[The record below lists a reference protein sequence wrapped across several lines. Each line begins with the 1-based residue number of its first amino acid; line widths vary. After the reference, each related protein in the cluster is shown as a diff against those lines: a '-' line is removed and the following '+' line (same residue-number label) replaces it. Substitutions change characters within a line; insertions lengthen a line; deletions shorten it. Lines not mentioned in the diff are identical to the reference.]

1 MVGRGTPHSFS
12 ILYGFLLFL
21 RWWCFKRREQ
31 RHCRW
36 SFCLLIRPSFTHS
49 PESSR
54 CLRAAPKNEPLL
66 SASPAWLVQA
76 GLLRTPIRG
85 LMKFWS
91 LLCQYY
97 DLWSLGS
104 NSSFPFKCALLATPS
119 PSTPGESYLFHNWFV
134 KQLKRLTSKGIL
146 VSFVSGIRCFNA
158 APPPQC
164 LHNTG
169 SVQGCEGD
177 EGRPTINFI
186 QCTLHCHHTFVDT
199 VTVTLIVLILPYKI
213 DKSV

>member
-1 MVGRGTPHSFS
+1 MVGRGSLHFFS
-12 ILYGFLLFL
+12 ILYGFLLFCDDDVSKEESKDNGDGISVFL
-21 RWWCFKRREQ
+21 SGITVWI
-31 RHCRW
+31 HP
-36 SFCLLIRPSFTHS
+36 CLAS
-49 PESSR
+49 
-54 CLRAAPKNEPLL
+54 PKNEPLL

-158 APPPQC
+158 APPPPV
-164 LHNTG
+164 
-169 SVQGCEGD
+169 S
-177 EGRPTINFI
+177 P
-186 QCTLHCHHTFVDT
+186 
-199 VTVTLIVLILPYKI
+199 
-213 DKSV
+213 

>member
-1 MVGRGTPHSFS
+1 
-12 ILYGFLLFL
+12 
-21 RWWCFKRREQ
+21 
-31 RHCRW
+31 
-36 SFCLLIRPSFTHS
+36 
-49 PESSR
+49 
-54 CLRAAPKNEPLL
+54 
-66 SASPAWLVQA
+66 
-76 GLLRTPIRG
+76 
-85 LMKFWS
+85 MKFWS

-169 SVQGCEGD
+169 SVQGCERD
-177 EGRPTINFI
+177 EGRPTINFT
-186 QCTLHCHHTFVDT
+186 QCTLHCHHTSVLHVDLQSKLLFMWMLRWKVESDVVDPDRWSCRLVGRCPQT
-199 VTVTLIVLILPYKI
+199 GSRSQRCRYSGHVTSKTSHTQHLGLYVFPHKITKLQEFWVFRKENILI
-213 DKSV
+213 